1 MDLSKLKLIIW
12 DLDDTFWMGTLT
24 EGGVKPI
31 DRNIVLVRDLTDRGI
46 INTICSKNDAE
57 PVETEL
63 KEQGCNDLFVFKS
76 IDWTP
81 KGQRIVTLIKDMGLQ
96 PKHCLFIDDN
106 PVNLNEAKH
115 YSSELNVAEPSIIGE
130 LIRYVA
136 STLISDPE
144 HKRLGNY
151 KVLEQKQQAKA
162 SASDNLEFL
171 YDSNTQVEIHHDCFV
186 EIDRIHELVNRT
198 NQLNYTKVRSTKEE
212 LIELLN
218 EENVDAGYVK
228 VRDKYGDYGIVGFY
242 AMKDNQLIHFL
253 FSCRTIGQGV
263 EQYVYAKLGYPQ
275 LDVVGEVV
283 NDVRKGEMPAWINQ
297 EGREEVATKKKEHHK
312 VIFKGACDLMNMS
325 AYLTT
330 DNVIEEFAY
339 IGKKRKNNIEHM
351 NHSVNMLSFPFI
363 PKEQRQLFVD
373 ELIFN
378 DEEMFDTSIYDE
390 DVDIIFLGTMIEP
403 NLGVYKNRING
414 SKIAFGEDS
423 HSLTDPAQWPLYISN
438 EIFTSSNQFTEE
450 WLKWFSERYEYI
462 GALSPE
468 EIIENYK
475 LLLEKVSSRAK
486 VCFLLGSEIPFEKET
501 NTNYF
506 GREKIYKK
514 INDLIKEWSKTNNRV
529 LYISFNDYIKGQE
542 DFTNNINHF
551 QRRVYYAAATKANEY
566 ISALTGDI
574 LKQRSRWYLRLKVFA
589 DEVGKTGFYQTPI
602 WNFIRKPYIWFRTKL
617 SQ

>member
-1 MDLSKLKLIIW
+1 MDLGKLKLIIW
-12 DLDDTFWMGTLT
+12 DLDDTFWMGTLS

-31 DRNIVLVRDLTDRGI
+31 DRNIALVHDLTDRGI
-46 INTICSKNDAE
+46 VNTICSKNDVDPA
-57 PVETEL
+57 VAEL
-63 KEQGCNDLFVFKS
+63 KQEGCDDLFVFKS

-115 YSSELNVAEPSIIGE
+115 YSSELNVAEPSIIDE
-130 LIRYVA
+130 LIEYVE
-136 STLISDPE
+136 SIPISDPE
-144 HKRLGNY
+144 HKRLANY

-171 YDSNTQVEIHHDCFV
+171 YDSHTQVEIHHDCIV

-198 NQLNYTKVRSTKEE
+198 NQLNYTKVRSTREE
-212 LIELLN
+212 LIGLLN

-228 VRDKYGDYGIVGFY
+228 VRDKFGDYGIVGFY
-242 AMKDNQLIHFL
+242 AMKEGQLLHFL

-275 LDVVGEVV
+275 LVVVGEVV
-283 NDVRKGEMPAWINQ
+283 NDVRKGEIPAWINQ
-297 EGREEVATKKKEHHK
+297 ERMEEVTAKKKEHHK

-330 DNVIEEFAY
+330 DNVTEEFAY

-363 PKEQRQLFVD
+363 PKEQRQVFVD

-378 DEEMFDTSIYDE
+378 DEEMFDTSIYDD

-403 NLGVYKNRING
+403 NLGVYKNKENG
-414 SKIAFGEDS
+414 TKIAFGEVS
-423 HSLTDPAQWPLYISN
+423 HSLTDSAQWPLYIRN
-438 EIFTSSNQFTEE
+438 EIFTSSNEFTEE
-450 WLKWFSERYEYI
+450 WLHWFSEEYEYL
-462 GALSPE
+462 GALTPE
-468 EIIENYK
+468 EIVENYK
-475 LLLEKVSSRAK
+475 LILKRISPKAK
-486 VCFLLGSEIPFEKET
+486 ICFLLGSEIPFEKET

-514 INDLIKEWSKTNNRV
+514 INDLIKEWSKSNNRV

-566 ISALTGDI
+566 ISALTGDT
-574 LKQRSRWYLRLKVFA
+574 LKQRSRLYLRLKVFA

-602 WNFIRKPYIWFRTKL
+602 WSFIRKPYIWLRTKL

>member
-1 MDLSKLKLIIW
+1 MDFGKLKLIIW
-12 DLDDTFWMGTLT
+12 DLDDTFWDGTLS
-24 EGGVKPI
+24 EGGVHPI
-31 DRNIVLVRDLTDRGI
+31 SKNIHLVRSLTDRGI
-46 INTICSKNDAE
+46 INTICSKND
-57 PVETEL
+57 PLHVEKEL
-63 KEQGCNDLFVFKS
+63 KGEGCEELFVFKS
-76 IDWTP
+76 IDWSP
-81 KGQRIVTLIKDMGLQ
+81 KGQRIATLIKDMGLQ

-115 YSSELNVAEPSIIGE
+115 YSSDLNVSEPSIIEE
-130 LIRYVA
+130 LIKYVE
-136 STLISDPE
+136 STPVSDSD
-144 HKRLGNY
+144 HKRLSNY

-171 YDSNTQVEIHHDCFV
+171 YDSNTQVEIYHDCLA
-186 EIDRIHELVNRT
+186 ELDRIYELVNRT
-198 NQLNYTKVRSTKEE
+198 NQLNFTKVRSTKEE
-212 LIELLN
+212 LTAMLKDEKV
-218 EENVDAGYVK
+218 EAGYVK
-228 VRDKYGDYGIVGFY
+228 VRDKYGDYGIIGFY
-242 AMKDNQLIHFL
+242 AMKDCKLLHFL

-283 NDVRKGEMPAWINQ
+283 NDVHKGEMPAWINQ
-297 EGREEVATKKKEHHK
+297 AGFEEATPKKKEHHK

-325 AYLTT
+325 VYLTT
-330 DNVIEEFAY
+330 ENVTEEFAY

-351 NHSVNMLSFPFI
+351 NHSVNMLSFPFV
-363 PKEQRQLFVD
+363 PKEQRQSFVN

-378 DEEMFDTSIYDE
+378 DEEMFDTSIYDD
-390 DVDIIFLGTMIEP
+390 DVDIIFFGTMIEP
-403 NLGVYKNRING
+403 NLGIYRNRMTG
-414 SKIAFGEDS
+414 SKIAFGESS
-423 HSLTDPAQWPLYISN
+423 HSLTDPKQWPLYIRN

-450 WLKWFSERYEYI
+450 WLRWFSERYEYM
-462 GALSPE
+462 GSLTPE
-468 EIIENYK
+468 EIVENYK
-475 LLLEKVSSRAK
+475 LLLEKLSNKAK

-566 ISALTGDI
+566 ISALTGDR
-574 LKQRSRWYLRLKVFA
+574 LVQRSRWYLRLKVFA
-589 DEVGKTGFYQTPI
+589 DEIGKTGFYQTSV
-602 WNFIRKPYIWFRTKL
+602 WRFIRKPYVWLRSKIT
-617 SQ
+617 